1 MIYNFIDFR
10 ESEKYL
16 LGLGV
21 GVGYNDI
28 VVIRRTNKRIYL
40 SDGSIV
46 HIKDCGKFK
55 YLDGRNINQILR
67 DIGGYLV
74 YLIHC

>member
-1 MIYNFIDFR
+1 MDFR

-16 LGLGV
+16 LVLGI
-21 GVGYNDI
+21 GGGYNNI
-28 VVIRRTNKRIYL
+28 VVIKRSNKRIYL

-67 DIGGYLV
+67 DIEGYLV
-74 YLIHC
+74 YLINC